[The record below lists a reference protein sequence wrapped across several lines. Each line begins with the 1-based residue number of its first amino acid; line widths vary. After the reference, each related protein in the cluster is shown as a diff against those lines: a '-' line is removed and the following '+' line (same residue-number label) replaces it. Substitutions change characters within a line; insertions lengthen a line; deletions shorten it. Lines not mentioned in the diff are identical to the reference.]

1 MGRVTGAPS
10 LERIREAQA
19 AIRRAA
25 VRTPL
30 LPLNFSD
37 APARIHLKLE
47 NLQAIGSFKIRAAA
61 FAIAMMAPDQLAAG
75 VLTASAGNMG
85 QAVAWEA
92 RRRGIACTV
101 IVPDTAPQRKLEA
114 MRQLGARLISVPFDE
129 WWATLDA
136 REYKGV
142 EGRFIHPFDDDDVVA
157 ADGTIGLEILEEQP
171 DVEAILVPWG
181 GGGLSTGIAA
191 AVKAIKPSCQVFAV
205 EVQGAAPLAPS
216 LNAGRPIS
224 IDYTASFVDG
234 IGSKTVFPNMLQLA
248 QRLLAGSL
256 VTTAEETARCVRLL
270 MERNH
275 VVAEGAGAAPVA
287 AAVSQ
292 LAGVDR
298 IACVVSG
305 GTIGAHKL
313 AAILEGHLP

>member
-1 MGRVTGAPS
+1 VGRITIEPT
-10 LERIREAQA
+10 LERIREASESIQE
-19 AIRRAA
+19 AIT
-25 VRTPL
+25 RTPL
-30 LPLNFSD
+30 VPLNLPD

-47 NLQAIGSFKIRAAA
+47 NLQTIGSFKIRAAA
-61 FAIAMMAPDQLAAG
+61 FAMAMTPRDQLASG

-92 RRRGIACTV
+92 ARRGIACTV
-101 IVPDTAPQRKLEA
+101 VVPDTAPQRKLEA
-114 MRQLGARLISVPFDE
+114 MRQLGARLVSVPFDE

-142 EGRFIHPFDDDDVVA
+142 AGRFIHPFDDGDVVA

-171 DVEAILVPWG
+171 DVEAIVVPWG

-205 EVQGAAPLAPS
+205 EVEGAAPLAPS
-216 LNAGRPIS
+216 LEAGRPVS
-224 IDYTASFVDG
+224 IEYRPSFVDG
-234 IGSKTVFPNMLQLA
+234 IGSKTVFPNMLELA
-248 QRLLAGSL
+248 RRLLAGSL
-256 VTTAEETARCVRLL
+256 VTSVEETARCVRLL

-287 AAVSQ
+287 AALSGRVG
-292 LAGVDR
+292 ADR

-305 GTIGAHKL
+305 GTIDAHKL
-313 AAILEGHLP
+313 ATILEGGVP